1 MLTPFEVQ
9 ISFNTTRSIICTR
22 HHQSQQVNS
31 NFCYVGKSSY
41 RCLYKYLKDVTKN
54 GDGATPS
61 ASQKKKKKTKVLCA
75 SDDDPAAAD
84 DDNTPMGNAKC
95 LTKKDQMFYVYLMI
109 ILPLMMIDT
118 PKWKYVR

>member
-61 ASQKKKKKTKVLCA
+61 ASQKKKKTKVLCA

>member
-1 MLTPFEVQ
+1 MLQRMETEQ
-9 ISFNTTRSIICTR
+9 
-22 HHQSQQVNS
+22 HQV
-31 NFCYVGKSSY
+31 
-41 RCLYKYLKDVTKN
+41 
-54 GDGATPS
+54 PH
-61 ASQKKKKKTKVLCA
+61 KKKKKTKVLCA